1 MQRKEISKLKSRK
14 KLWKIF
20 NWTFPGSGLG
30 FFRKNHSLNETH
42 FNRSKHWEN
51 KTDRQK
57 NKQNL
62 KKLDIYET

>member
-30 FFRKNHSLNETH
+30 FSGKIIH
-42 FNRSKHWEN
+42 
-51 KTDRQK
+51 
-57 NKQNL
+57 
-62 KKLDIYET
+62 